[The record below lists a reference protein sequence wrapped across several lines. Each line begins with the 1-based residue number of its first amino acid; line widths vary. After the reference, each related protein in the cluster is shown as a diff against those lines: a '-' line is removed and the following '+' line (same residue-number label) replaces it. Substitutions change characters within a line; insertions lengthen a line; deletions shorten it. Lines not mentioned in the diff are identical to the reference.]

1 MTNVTYLPWVDP
13 DKAVDPENSPVDP
26 APAGAGSSVLFSE
39 KLGLAPEVGLDV
51 DAADVDQQDEP
62 TGLDLEA
69 LEQSLLRKLNSTDMS
84 VHEVHTWLR
93 ERDAAEGDA
102 ANIIDKFERLGYL
115 DDDRLAA
122 ALTQKLSERKGKS
135 RGAIAGELRQRGVR
149 SSSID
154 LALGNIADD
163 EEAAKAI
170 ELACVR
176 VRQFRALDDE
186 TAQRRLFGFLSRR
199 GYSGAVVRDAVRA
212 AMSHRHDEGDASA
225 RQAPRQTPR
234 FH

>member
-1 MTNVTYLPWVDP
+1 ML
-13 DKAVDPENSPVDP
+13 
-26 APAGAGSSVLFSE
+26 LSE

-51 DAADVDQQDEP
+51 DGADADQQEEP

-69 LEQSLLRKLNSTDMS
+69 LEQSLLRKLNSSDMT
-84 VHEVHTWLR
+84 VQEVQKWLR

-102 ANIIDKFERLGYL
+102 ANIIDKFERIGYL
-115 DDDRLAA
+115 DDDRLAT
-122 ALTQKLSERKGKS
+122 ALAQKLSERKGKS

-154 LALGNIADD
+154 LALENIDDD
-163 EEAAKAI
+163 EEAAKAA

-199 GYSGAVVRDAVRA
+199 GYSGAVVRDAVRT
-212 AMSHRHDEGDASA
+212 AMSQRHEDLSA
-225 RQAPRQTPR
+225 TGSRLAPRQTPR